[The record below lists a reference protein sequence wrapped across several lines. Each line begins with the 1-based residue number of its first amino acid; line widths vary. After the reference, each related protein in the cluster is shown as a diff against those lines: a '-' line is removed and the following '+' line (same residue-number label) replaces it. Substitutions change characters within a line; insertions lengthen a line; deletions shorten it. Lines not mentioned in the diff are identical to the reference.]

1 MVCKINFTIKMVFW
15 SKKSEARIIDGIMI
29 YHSMARKQH

>member
-1 MVCKINFTIKMVFW
+1 MVCKNKFYDKMVFW

-29 YHSMARKQH
+29 YHSIAKKQH